1 MIRKILTVALVA
13 FLAGCGSLAMAS
25 ETENRVADLE
35 TAFASGQDLTSLW
48 QNLDPAEREAALE
61 RARFDALHDG
71 AADYLSQ
78 IQMLKQTR
86 APGALNSNNMLGIPL
101 RVGTLEL
108 KALFK
113 KMRGAIVVCTPT
125 RFEATL
131 DTYRMV
137 VVPHPTDPKKVL
149 SSFSGNDPQVPQQ
162 PIGAVITTNG
172 TSAKIAGDDGT
183 IVEVTHTGNGS
194 YKFHSNKLPV
204 SVFAKYID

>member
-1 MIRKILTVALVA
+1 MMRKILMVVLVA
-13 FLAGCGSLAMAS
+13 FFAGCVCTAQAAGA
-25 ETENRVADLE
+25 ETRVADLE
-35 TAFASGQDLTSLW
+35 TAFASGQDLSALW
-48 QNLDPAEREAALE
+48 QNLSPAERETALE

-78 IQMLKQTR
+78 IQMLNQTR
-86 APGALNSNNMLGIPL
+86 TPGALNSNNMLGIPL

-137 VVPHPTDPKKVL
+137 VIPHPTDPKKVL

-172 TSAKIAGDDGT
+172 TSAKIVGDDGT
-183 IVEVTHTGNGS
+183 IVEVTHTGNGT
-194 YKFHSNKLPV
+194 YKFNSNKLPISV
-204 SVFAKYID
+204 SAKYID